1 MNINEEM
8 LLKDIL
14 FKVTRLEA
22 SINRELQQKNNE
34 LPEWLTLEQAIALKG
49 GGKLATYRT
58 KPKYQPLCGY
68 PEGKVSGRRVWRK
81 ETILEWLEV
90 TDDQLDAYHEKVV
103 EKYKARELAVAM

>member
-1 MNINEEM
+1 MTINEE
-8 LLKDIL
+8 LLLRDIL
-14 FKVTRLEA
+14 YKVTKLEA
-22 SINRELQQKNNE
+22 SLTREPQQKNNE

-81 ETILEWLEV
+81 ETILEWLKV
-90 TDDQLDAYHEKVV
+90 TDDQLETYHQQVI
-103 EKYKARELAVAM
+103 EKYKARELAVCM